1 MENEIFL
8 LYSINQIIDDRVCIS
23 LWEKETCKMVWRCM
37 LTLQNYPSSLMIL
50 LPCRSSP
57 VWTQFLHW
65 TKIISKIVKGS
76 WERIPVNIC
85 RSTVNDKVFSVSLLN
100 IKGWVFWVFFWLE
113 HGNMHRPA
121 EKGEGLERNSCL

>member
-1 MENEIFL
+1 
-8 LYSINQIIDDRVCIS
+8 
-23 LWEKETCKMVWRCM
+23 
-37 LTLQNYPSSLMIL
+37 MIL

-100 IKGWVFWVFFWLE
+100 IKGWVFWFFFWLE